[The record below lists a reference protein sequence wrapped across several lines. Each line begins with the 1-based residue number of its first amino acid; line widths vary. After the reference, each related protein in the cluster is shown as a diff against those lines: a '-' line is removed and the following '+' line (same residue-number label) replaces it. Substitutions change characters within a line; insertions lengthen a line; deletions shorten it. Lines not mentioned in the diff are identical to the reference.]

1 MIGAVILGAGF
12 GRRFGSDKRL
22 HPFKRNLDKTV
33 TVAEATLAKYTQVF
47 DEVRVVIRPEDVEL
61 TEKLSA
67 FPATLV
73 IAEEAHLGMGHSLAA
88 GFSQLSWTWAFVALL
103 DMPFVK
109 IATLTE
115 LKNAAGKSSQAG
127 ILRPVLAPGY
137 PESGASGHPVGWHHS
152 FFPAIETTQG
162 DAGARG
168 LLREQSRLIT
178 DIEVD
183 DPGIVRDIDTPADI
197 PTSGVQT

>member
-22 HPFKRNLDKTV
+22 HPFRTTLGKTV

-47 DEVRVVIRPEDVEL
+47 DEVRVVIRPEDAEL

-67 FPATLV
+67 YPATLV
-73 IAEEAHLGMGHSLAA
+73 IAEDAHLGMGHSLAA

-103 DMPFVK
+103 DMPFVE
-109 IATLTE
+109 IDTLAR
-115 LKNAAGKSSQAG
+115 LKNAAAKPSQGG

-137 PESGASGHPVGWHHS
+137 PASGASGHPVGWHQI
-152 FFPAIETTQG
+152 FFPAIQVTKG
-162 DAGARG
+162 DAGARA
-168 LLREQSRLIT
+168 LLQEQSQFIT

-183 DPGIVRDIDTPADI
+183 DPGIIQDIDRPTDI
-197 PTSGVQT
+197 PKFGV